1 MPVAS
6 SDRSAVAASLIEK
19 TGYYYRGYDYFPH
32 GTTGPTGTIGPM
44 AIAAG
49 TVTPTPGAIS

>member
-19 TGYYYRGYDYFPH
+19 TGYYYRRYDYFPH
-32 GTTGPTGTIGPM
+32 GTTGPTGTIGPY
-44 AIAAG
+44 G
-49 TVTPTPGAIS
+49 YCGWYGHPYPWRY